1 LWLEHQVVML
11 TTDRDGGRLVI
22 ATVGNWSRRRPI
34 SNSHR
39 GKLLGTVFFTCADSM
54 VDQRAS
60 DLEMAFVTALR
71 QGQHPGRRR
80 WFFLRISAEVA
91 AAVWTRRL
99 FAKEQGHVTWKQK

>member
-1 LWLEHQVVML
+1 LWLEHQEVML

-22 ATVGNWSRRRPI
+22 ATVGNWSRWRPI

-71 QGQHPGRRR
+71 QGRHPGRRR
-80 WFFLRISAEVA
+80 WFFSCESR
-91 AAVWTRRL
+91 RRL
-99 FAKEQGHVTWKQK
+99 RQQFELGGCLPRSKGT